1 MTVCNVDCGPDVSRG
16 YEAPAVGFQ
25 AAARRWVKN
34 WESRR
39 KGNGSLLWS
48 WSQTVAFTYYI
59 LCESQSILT
68 TATHKDE
75 ASIMGLQAT
84 GQHFLSQGC
93 FNFHLTFSI

>member
-1 MTVCNVDCGPDVSRG
+1 M
-16 YEAPAVGFQ
+16 
-25 AAARRWVKN
+25 
-34 WESRR
+34 
-39 KGNGSLLWS
+39 
-48 WSQTVAFTYYI
+48 VAFTYYI